1 MHSSPFALGIGAAS
15 FANDVIAER
24 AKIERKARRRS
35 CKRSRNAQIKKFR
48 ISETQKFR
56 ISEVF
61 DMVLKKSY

>member
-15 FANDVIAER
+15 FANDAIAER

-48 ISETQKFR
+48 ISD
-56 ISEVF
+56 VF